1 MSNTNTLTQTGTL
14 RRIVVA
20 TDGTEASAGAVRTGV
35 ALARARG
42 ARLIGLSIALDNPEY
57 STLVPNLQEAAE
69 RNAREALKSFVDE
82 AGPGVETVTRD
93 ATDPAQGIAAAADE
107 LNADLIVMGRQHKS
121 ALGRLLVGHTTA
133 GVIGAG
139 ATPVLVVPRAA
150 RLWEKRVLLA
160 TDGSSYSQ
168 AAAEAAGRLAAQT
181 GLAVSVVSVVTT
193 SHNDARRKE
202 AQRAVTVALEHLRSL
217 GLAADGEVAE
227 GRPDEAIVRAAE
239 SAGADLIVLGSR
251 GRTGLTKVLMGSV
264 AERVIGH
271 AACPVLVVKP

>member
-14 RRIVVA
+14 HRIVVA
-20 TDGTEASAGAVRTGV
+20 TDGTDASAGAVRTGV
-35 ALARARG
+35 ALARAHG

-69 RNAREALKSFVDE
+69 RNAREALKSFIDE
-82 AGPGVETVTRD
+82 AGPGAETVTRD
-93 ATDPAQGIAAAADE
+93 ATDPVQGIAAAADE
-107 LNADLIVMGRQHKS
+107 LNADLIVMGRQNKG

-168 AAAEAAGRLAAQT
+168 AAAAAAGRVAAQT
-181 GLAVSVVSVVTT
+181 GLPVSVVSVVTT
-193 SHNDARRKE
+193 SHNDTRRKE
-202 AQRAVTVALEHLRSL
+202 AERAVATALEHLRSL